1 VYRIRNEEAML
12 YKWGYAPVGVVH
24 GTAMD
29 GFEKSF
35 IEDYR
40 MMQYQAVLKSKGR
53 MLVACFVAA
62 VFLQGLT
69 PLLASEDKT
78 HGLLWELS
86 KPGIEHAYLFGTI
99 HSEDPEV
106 LQLPQP
112 VQQAIDRS
120 NTVVLEMLLDAEAM
134 QYSSTAM
141 LMMDGRLLSDIIGK
155 PLFRQAASAIRSRNI
170 QELVLERM
178 KPWAAAVILSMP
190 ASETGLVLDMMLY
203 QAALQQGKSVHGL
216 ETVQEQL
223 NIFEALPEKD
233 QVMLLQEAVDNFSEL
248 DAMHAELL
256 DAYKAR
262 DLAALMALN
271 EAAMQAGDQQLAD
284 EFQQH
289 LVVDRNHRMAERMQ
303 VYLRQGKVFIAVGA
317 LHLPGEEGLLSLL
330 EQQGFTVRR
339 LY

>member
-1 VYRIRNEEAML
+1 
-12 YKWGYAPVGVVH
+12 
-24 GTAMD
+24 
-29 GFEKSF
+29 
-35 IEDYR
+35 
-40 MMQYQAVLKSKGR
+40 MMQYLGVVKTAGAAR
-53 MLVACFVAA
+53 VACCVA
-62 VFLQGLT
+62 VVLLQLFT
-69 PLLASEDKT
+69 PLLASEDKN

-86 KPGIEHAYLFGTI
+86 KPGIEPAYLFGTI
-99 HSEDPEV
+99 HSEDPGV

-120 NTVVLEMLLDAEAM
+120 HTVVLEMLLDAEAM
-134 QYSSTAM
+134 MYSSTAM
-141 LMMDGRLLSDIIGK
+141 LMMDGRMLSNIIGK
-155 PLFRQAASAIRSRNI
+155 PLFRQAASAIRSRGI
-170 QELVLERM
+170 PEVVLERM

-203 QAALQQGKSVHGL
+203 QSALQQGKSVHGL

-233 QVMLLQEAVDNFSEL
+233 QVMLLQEAVDNFSGL

-271 EAAMQAGDQQLAD
+271 EAAMESGDQQLAD

-289 LVVDRNHRMAERMQ
+289 LVVDRNHRMVERMQ
-303 VYLRQGKVFIAVGA
+303 VYLRQGQVFVAVGA
-317 LHLPGEEGLLSLL
+317 LHLPGEEGLLNLL
-330 EQQGFTVRR
+330 EQQGFTIRR